1 MKIEH
6 EILIN
11 RARDEAK
18 RYHHRY
24 IRTEHILLALLEF
37 ADESTRNRW
46 GIDRDCIRQR
56 VALMPCPTCNAEEKM
71 ELSASASRAF
81 ALAQNL
87 AEEQILTLDNWLTG
101 ILQSSHTVQN
111 SLSACGVDIHALRDQ
126 LNKAVRHGK

>member
-1 MKIEH
+1 MIIEH

-11 RARDEAK
+11 RAREEAK

-56 VALMPCPTCNAEEKM
+56 VAFMPCPTCSAEEKM

-81 ALAQNL
+81 TLAQNL
-87 AEEQILTLDNWLTG
+87 ADGLVLTLDNWLSG
-101 ILQSSHTVQN
+101 ILQSSLTVQN
-111 SLSACGVDIHALRDQ
+111 SLSACGNDIHALHDQ
-126 LNKAVRHGK
+126 LNRAVRHGE